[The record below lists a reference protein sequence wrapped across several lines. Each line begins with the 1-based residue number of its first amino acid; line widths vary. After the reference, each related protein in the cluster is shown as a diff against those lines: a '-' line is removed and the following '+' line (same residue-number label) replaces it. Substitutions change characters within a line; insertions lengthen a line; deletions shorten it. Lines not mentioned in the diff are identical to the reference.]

1 MGLGWDELLCRFP
14 RLAFLTTCSDH
25 SKPYMI
31 LTALDQ
37 SYKNH
42 IGFAIIRA
50 TGEEWQARER
60 SEAPV

>member
-1 MGLGWDELLCRFP
+1 MGGMSCSVHCRFP
-14 RLAFLTTCSDH
+14 RLAFLTRHYLLGSH

-31 LTALDQ
+31 LTALDE

-50 TGEEWQARER
+50 SSEE
-60 SEAPV
+60 